1 MKVKYNPCKWN
12 PYSKDLKG
20 LPDTEI
26 KYINVNSIEIDG
38 DLYEFDKE
46 SIIFRELYLITDG
59 LIMEAYRD
67 DQDELCI
74 TVRRFYTESCSGWD
88 DGEYHDIKG

>member
-1 MKVKYNPCKWN
+1 MKIIYAPCKVIL
-12 PYSKDLKG
+12 PCKDLKG

-26 KYINVNSIEIDG
+26 KYIDENSIEIDG
-38 DLYEFDKE
+38 DLYEFDKD
-46 SIIFRELYLITDG
+46 SVIFKELYFATDG
-59 LIMEAYRD
+59 RIMEAYRD
-67 DQDELCI
+67 DQDELYI